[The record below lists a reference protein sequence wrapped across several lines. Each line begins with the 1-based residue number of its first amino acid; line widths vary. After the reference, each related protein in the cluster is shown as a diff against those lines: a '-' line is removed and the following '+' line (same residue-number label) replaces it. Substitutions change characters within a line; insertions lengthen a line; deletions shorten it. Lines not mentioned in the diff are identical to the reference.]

1 MAFWPG
7 AGPKRTRDGRLAE
20 LVLTPPGAD
29 SQQACP
35 PSHARD
41 QKATP
46 VQEAVHL
53 NEVADCIFTGATRAG
68 SKDGWKVA

>member
-1 MAFWPG
+1 MEDDMA
-7 AGPKRTRDGRLAE
+7 TE
-20 LVLTPPGAD
+20 TPPGAD

-53 NEVADCIFTGATRAG
+53 NEVRRP
-68 SKDGWKVA
+68 